1 MNKTNDSI
9 RIKVGSERTTTDSGT
24 HTYTIKYRYNM
35 GKDLNKEIDEL
46 VFNVF
51 DNYDNTSI
59 NKISI
64 TVNMPKN
71 ITDTEKIY
79 FFNCY
84 IYYY

>member
-1 MNKTNDSI
+1 
-9 RIKVGSERTTTDSGT
+9 
-24 HTYTIKYRYNM
+24 M